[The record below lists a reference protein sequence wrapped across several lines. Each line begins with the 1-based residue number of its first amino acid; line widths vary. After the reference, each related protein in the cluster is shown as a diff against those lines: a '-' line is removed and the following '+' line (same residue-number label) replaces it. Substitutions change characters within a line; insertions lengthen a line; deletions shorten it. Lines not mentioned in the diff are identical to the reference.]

1 MRKNFSLL
9 LLLMMACAACR
20 SYNQNIM
27 FRTDSQRLPP
37 GLALAAANARKN
49 YVIQRN
55 DLLEIRLFSNKG
67 EEIINDNINQNPLS
81 AAAATGSG
89 ASSYSQGGS
98 GVRYLVQDNGLVRVP
113 LLGNVKL
120 EGFTLAQADS
130 LLEKAYNNFYAEPFV
145 ETKFVNKRV
154 VVLGAAG
161 GHVIPLQNEN
171 MNLIE
176 VIALAGGANNA
187 ARVGN
192 IRLIRGDLQDPEV
205 YLIDLSTVEGMTR
218 STLQVKANDI
228 IYIEPINKPLRESIA
243 DITPVLGLFTSLVSV
258 ASIIVFLIQQQRG
271 D

>member
-1 MRKNFSLL
+1 MRKTFSLL
-9 LLLMMACAACR
+9 LLLMMACAGCR

-27 FRTDSQRLPP
+27 FRTSSQRLPLN
-37 GLALAAANARKN
+37 LALAAAAAQKN
-49 YVIQRN
+49 YAIQQN
-55 DLLEIRLFSNKG
+55 DLLEIRLFSNTG
-67 EEIINDNINQNPLS
+67 EEIINDNINQNPLGGAG
-81 AAAATGSG
+81 AAG
-89 ASSYSQGGS
+89 ASSYGQTGS
-98 GVRYLVQDNGLVRVP
+98 GIRYLVQDNGMVRVP

-145 ETKFVNKRV
+145 ETKFLNKRV
-154 VVLGAAG
+154 IVLGATG
-161 GHVIPLQNEN
+161 GHVVPLQNEN

-192 IRLIRGDLQDPEV
+192 IRLIRGDLQKPEV

-218 STLQVKANDI
+218 STLQVKSNDI
-228 IYIEPINKPLRESIA
+228 IYIEPVSKPLRESIA
-243 DITPVLGLFTSLVSV
+243 DIAPVLGLFSSLVSV
-258 ASIIVFLIQQQRG
+258 ASIIVFLIQQQGG

>member
-1 MRKNFSLL
+1 MRKNFTLL
-9 LLLMMACAACR
+9 LILTMACAGCR

-27 FRTDSQRLPP
+27 FRTASQRLPP
-37 GLALAAANARKN
+37 NLARAAAAAQQN

-81 AAAATGSG
+81 GAGAGRHFRVGAGRPGHPLPGRSRWRGAAAAAGQREAG
-89 ASSYSQGGS
+89 
-98 GVRYLVQDNGLVRVP
+98 
-113 LLGNVKL
+113 
-120 EGFTLAQADS
+120 GFTLHQADS

-154 VVLGAAG
+154 IVLGATG
-161 GHVIPLQNEN
+161 GHVIPLQYEN

-176 VIALAGGANNA
+176 VIALAGGANNV

-192 IRLIRGDLQDPEV
+192 IRLIRGDLQQPEV
-205 YLIDLSTVEGMTR
+205 YLIDLSTIEGMTQ
-218 STLQVKANDI
+218 STLQVKPNDI
-228 IYIEPINKPLRESIA
+228 IYIEPVSKPLRESIA
-243 DITPVLGLFTSLVSV
+243 DIAPVLGLFSSLVSI
-258 ASIIVFLIQQQRG
+258 ASIIVFLVQQRG

>member
-1 MRKNFSLL
+1 MRYTFSLL
-9 LLLMMACAACR
+9 LILMMACAGCR

-27 FRTDSQRLPP
+27 FRTATQRLPP
-37 GLALAAANARKN
+37 DLARAAAAAQQN

-81 AAAATGSG
+81 AAGAAGT
-89 ASSYSQGGS
+89 SSYGQTSS
-98 GVRYLVQDNGLVRVP
+98 IRYLVEAGGMVRLP

-120 EGFTLAQADS
+120 EGFTLHQADS

-154 VVLGAAG
+154 IVLGATG
-161 GHVIPLQNEN
+161 GQVIPLQNEN

-176 VIALAGGANNA
+176 VIALAGGANNI

-192 IRLIRGDLQDPEV
+192 IRLIRGDLAQPEV
-205 YLIDLSTVEGMTR
+205 YLIDLSTIEGMTQ
-218 STLQVKANDI
+218 STLQVKPNDI
-228 IYIEPINKPLRESIA
+228 IYIEPISKPLRESIA
-243 DITPVLGLFTSLVSV
+243 DITPVLGLFTSLVSI
-258 ASIIVFLIQQQRG
+258 ASIIVFLVQQQRG

>member
-1 MRKNFSLL
+1 MRKNFSLF
-9 LLLMMACAACR
+9 LLLMMACAGCR

-27 FRTDSQRLPP
+27 FRTDSQRLPA
-37 GLALAAANARKN
+37 GLALAAANAQRN

-67 EEIINDNINQNPLS
+67 EEIINDNINQNPLGGAG
-81 AAAATGSG
+81 AAG
-89 ASSYSQGGS
+89 ASSYSQAGS
-98 GVRYLVQDNGLVRVP
+98 GIRYLVQDNGVVRVP

-120 EGFTLAQADS
+120 EGFKLTQADS

-154 VVLGAAG
+154 VVLGASG

-176 VIALAGGANNA
+176 VIALAGGANNT

-192 IRLIRGDLQDPEV
+192 IRLIRGDLQKPEV

-228 IYIEPINKPLRESIA
+228 IYIEPISKPLRESIN

>member
-1 MRKNFSLL
+1 MRKTFSLL
-9 LLLMMACAACR
+9 LLLMMACAGCR

-27 FRTDSQRLPP
+27 FRTASQRLPDN
-37 GLALAAANARKN
+37 LALAAAAAQKN
-49 YVIQRN
+49 YTIQRN

-67 EEIINDNINQNPLS
+67 EEIINDNINQNPLGTAG
-81 AAAATGSG
+81 AAGTSSSGQAGSG
-89 ASSYSQGGS
+89 I
-98 GVRYLVQDNGLVRVP
+98 RYLVQDNGVVRVP

-130 LLEKAYNNFYAEPFV
+130 LLEKTYNNFYAEPFV

-154 VVLGAAG
+154 IVLGATG

-176 VIALAGGANNA
+176 VIALAGGANNTA
-187 ARVGN
+187 KVGN
-192 IRLIRGDLQDPEV
+192 IRLIRGDLQQPEV

-228 IYIEPINKPLRESIA
+228 IYIEPISRPLRESIS
-243 DITPVLGLFTSLVSV
+243 DIAPVLGLFSSLVSV
-258 ASIIVFLIQQQRG
+258 ASIIVLLIQQQRG

>member
-1 MRKNFSLL
+1 MRNTFSLL
-9 LLLMMACAACR
+9 LILMMACAGCR

-27 FRTDSQRLPP
+27 FRTATQRLPP
-37 GLALAAANARKN
+37 NLARAAAAAQQN

-81 AAAATGSG
+81 GAGAASTSSSGQAGSG
-89 ASSYSQGGS
+89 I
-98 GVRYLVQDNGLVRVP
+98 RYLVEASGLVRLP
-113 LLGNVKL
+113 LLGSVKL
-120 EGFTLAQADS
+120 EGFTLHQADS

-154 VVLGAAG
+154 IVLGATG

-176 VIALAGGANNA
+176 VIALAGGANNV

-192 IRLIRGDLQDPEV
+192 IRLIRGDLQQPEV
-205 YLIDLSTVEGMTR
+205 YLIDLSTIEGMTQ
-218 STLQVKANDI
+218 STLQVKPNDI
-228 IYIEPINKPLRESIA
+228 IYIEPVSKPLRESIA
-243 DITPVLGLFTSLVSV
+243 DIAPVLGLFSSLVSI
-258 ASIIVFLIQQQRG
+258 ASIIVFLVQQQRG